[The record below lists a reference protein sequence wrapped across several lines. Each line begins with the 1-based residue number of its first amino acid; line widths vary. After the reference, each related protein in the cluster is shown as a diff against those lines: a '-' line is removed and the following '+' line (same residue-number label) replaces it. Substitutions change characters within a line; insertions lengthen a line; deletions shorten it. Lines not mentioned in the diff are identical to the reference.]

1 LIELSAETET
11 RLTVSDRGI
20 SGTGS
25 SLAYGHAGAEPTYR
39 DCVTAREL
47 RSALRLAE
55 DGRLVHR
62 EYAAPIIFLFVP
74 KD

>member
-1 LIELSAETET
+1 LSAETET
-11 RLTVSDRGI
+11 RPTVSDRGI

-25 SLAYGHAGAEPTYR
+25 SLAYGHCGAAPTYR
-39 DCVTAREL
+39 DGVI
-47 RSALRLAE
+47 LRLAE

-62 EYAAPIIFLFVP
+62 EYAAAIMVVFVP